1 MTPRAQI
8 HEYVDARA
16 HRVTVAGV
24 TIPASAS
31 EIALA
36 MPNAGSRRWRWS
48 FAGLFW
54 LVFLAPAVNTTLH
67 SHHDLAAKSATLL
80 CFALFIAV
88 YLLSVPLTTFRR
100 WSDPVR
106 YLTPVAALALGLLT
120 IPVAGEDGV
129 NTFVYVAV
137 VGVGL
142 LPPRIAIGFSVSI
155 AALATVLIET
165 VPGWSGDPASLL
177 FSIGLATVATAA
189 FVRLIRRNAEL
200 AVARDDLAHLAVEQE
215 RARFARDL
223 HDLLGHSLTVITVK
237 AELAGKLMTRD
248 PGKAADEV
256 ADIERL
262 AREALA
268 DVRATVAGYRE
279 VTLAAEVSSARSTL
293 EAAGIAAELPGAL
306 DEVPG
311 ERRELFGW
319 VVREGV
325 TNVVRHSSAQ
335 RVRVAVSRTTVE
347 VVDDGRGCGDI
358 VAGGHGL
365 QGLRERLAEVGG
377 RLEAGPVDAGG
388 FRLFAEVP
396 A

>member
-1 MTPRAQI
+1 VDEYDDGSGLSEAERVFFQPR
-8 HEYVDARA
+8 
-16 HRVTVAGV
+16 
-24 TIPASAS
+24 SA
-31 EIALA
+31 
-36 MPNAGSRRWRWS
+36 RWRLGS
-48 FAGLFW
+48 GIW
-54 LVFLAPAVNTTLH
+54 LVFLADSFV
-67 SHHDLAAKSATLL
+67 
-80 CFALFIAV
+80 
-88 YLLSVPLTTFRR
+88 SVVQADQPWQLR
-100 WSDPVR
+100 S
-106 YLTPVAALALGLLT
+106 LALGGLLVFC
-120 IPVAGEDGV
+120 IAYVFIVPVMMAPRVSATKRRLFVLWAFGV
-129 NTFVYVAV
+129 ASSILPITGQHGLSVYVFVAVIAIMLLETREALAV
-137 VGVGL
+137 VAFL
-142 LPPRIAIGFSVSI
+142 LVLAPLLQVAVDSWENSVWI
-155 AALATVLIET
+155 DLPI
-165 VPGWSGDPASLL
+165 
-177 FSIGLATVATAA
+177 ATASA
-189 FVRLIRRNAEL
+189 AVFGLSSVIKRNRSLAE
-200 AVARDDLAHLAVEQE
+200 AHLELKALAVEQE

-237 AELAGKLMTRD
+237 SELARRVMDSD
-248 PGKAADEV
+248 PRRAAAEV

-262 AREALA
+262 SREALA

-325 TNVVRHSSAQ
+325 TNVVRHSRAQ
-335 RVRVAVSRTTVE
+335 RVRVAVSPTTVE
-347 VVDDGRGCGDI
+347 VVDDGTGCVDI
-358 VAGGHGL
+358 VASGHGL

>member
-1 MTPRAQI
+1 
-8 HEYVDARA
+8 
-16 HRVTVAGV
+16 VTNPV
-24 TIPASAS
+24 TAS
-31 EIALA
+31 EVALA
-36 MPNAGSRRWRWS
+36 MPNSGARRWRWS
-48 FAGLFW
+48 LTGAFW
-54 LVFLAPAVNTTLH
+54 LVFLTPAVNATLN
-67 SHHDLAAKSATLL
+67 SHRDVAVKSATLV

-88 YLLSVPLTTFRR
+88 YLLSVPLTASRR
-100 WSDPVR
+100 WNDPVR
-106 YLTPVAALALGLLT
+106 YLTPVVALILGLLT
-120 IPVAGEDGV
+120 LPVGGEDAVG
-129 NTFVYVAV
+129 TFVYVAV
-137 VGVGL
+137 VAVGL
-142 LPPRIAIGFSVSI
+142 LPSRIAIAFAVSI

-165 VPGWSGDPASLL
+165 VPGWSRDPGSLL
-177 FSIGLATVATAA
+177 FSIGLATVATSA
-189 FVRLIRRNAEL
+189 FMRLIRRNAEL
-200 AVARDDLAHLAVEQE
+200 AVAREDLAHLAVEQE

-279 VTLAAEVSSARSTL
+279 VTLAVEVSSARSTL

-335 RVRVAVSRTTVE
+335 RVRVAVSPTTVE
-347 VVDDGRGCGDI
+347 VVDDGTGCAEI
-358 VAGGHGL
+358 TAGGNGL
-365 QGLRERLAEVGG
+365 RGLRERLAEVGG

-396 A
+396 S

>member
-1 MTPRAQI
+1 MC
-8 HEYVDARA
+8 EYVDARA
-16 HRVTVAGV
+16 RRTNLAGV
-24 TIPASAS
+24 TNAATAS
-31 EIALA
+31 ESALA
-36 MPNAGSRRWRWS
+36 TPFSGSRRWRWS
-48 FAGLFW
+48 YSGIFW
-54 LVFLAPAVNTTLH
+54 LIFLTPAIR
-67 SHHDLAAKSATLL
+67 ATLNSDRDIAARIATL
-80 CFALFIAV
+80 VCFALFIAV
-88 YLLSVPLTTFRR
+88 YLVSVPLTASRR
-100 WSDPVR
+100 WNDPVR
-106 YLTPVAALALGLLT
+106 YLTPVAVLALGLLT
-120 IPVAGEDGV
+120 MPVAGEDGV
-129 NTFVYVAV
+129 STFVYVAV

-142 LPPRIAIGFSVSI
+142 LPPRIAIGFAVSI
-155 AALATVLIET
+155 AGLATVLIET
-165 VPGWSGDPASLL
+165 VPGWTRDPASLL
-177 FSIGLATVATAA
+177 FSIGLATVATSA
-189 FVRLIRRNAEL
+189 FMRLIRRNAEL
-200 AVARDDLAHLAVEQE
+200 AVARDDLAHLAVEKE

-293 EAAGIAAELPGAL
+293 EAAGIAAELPGAV
-306 DEVPG
+306 DDVPG

-347 VVDDGRGCGDI
+347 VVDDGRGGDI
-358 VAGGHGL
+358 MAGGHGL

-377 RLEAGPVDAGG
+377 RLEAGPVDGGG

>member
-1 MTPRAQI
+1 VTSAGTTS
-8 HEYVDARA
+8 EAALDA
-16 HRVTVAGV
+16 
-24 TIPASAS
+24 PFS
-31 EIALA
+31 
-36 MPNAGSRRWRWS
+36 GSRRWRWS
-48 FAGLFW
+48 FSGIFW
-54 LVFLAPAVNTTLH
+54 LVFLTPAIRTTLN
-67 SHHDLAAKSATLL
+67 SDRDIAVKAATLV
-80 CFALFIAV
+80 CFALFIAL
-88 YLLSVPLTTFRR
+88 YLLSVPLTASRP
-100 WSDPVR
+100 WNDPVR
-106 YLTPVAALALGLLT
+106 YLTPVAALVLGLLT

-129 NTFVYVAV
+129 STFVYVAV
-137 VGVGL
+137 VAVGL
-142 LPPRIAIGFSVSI
+142 LPPRVAIGFAVSV
-155 AALATVLIET
+155 AALATVLVES
-165 VPGWSGDPASLL
+165 VPGWSRDPASLL
-177 FSIGLATVATAA
+177 FSIGLATVATSA
-189 FVRLIRRNAEL
+189 FMRLIRRNAEL
-200 AVARDDLAHLAVEQE
+200 AVAREDLAHFAVEQE

-237 AELAGKLMTRD
+237 AELAGKLLSRD

-325 TNVVRHSSAQ
+325 TNVVRHSRAQ
-335 RVRVAVSRTTVE
+335 RVRVAVSPTTVE
-347 VVDDGRGCGDI
+347 VVDDGTGCVDI
-358 VAGGHGL
+358 VASGHGL

>member
-1 MTPRAQI
+1 
-8 HEYVDARA
+8 
-16 HRVTVAGV
+16 VTKAA
-24 TIPASAS
+24 TAS
-31 EIALA
+31 EAALA
-36 MPNAGSRRWRWS
+36 TPLSGSRRWRWS
-48 FAGLFW
+48 FTGVFW
-54 LVFLAPAVNTTLH
+54 LIFLTPAIRATLN
-67 SHHDLAAKSATLL
+67 SDRGVAAKSATLA

-88 YLLSVPLTTFRR
+88 YLLSVPLTASRR
-100 WSDPVR
+100 WTDPVR
-106 YLTPVAALALGLLT
+106 YLTPVAALVLGLLT
-120 IPVAGEDGV
+120 LPVAGEEATG
-129 NTFVYVAV
+129 TFVYVAV
-137 VGVGL
+137 VAVGL
-142 LPPRIAIGFSVSI
+142 LPSRIAIVFAVSI

-165 VPGWSGDPASLL
+165 VPGWTRDPASLL
-177 FSIGLATVATAA
+177 FSIGLATVATSA
-189 FVRLIRRNAEL
+189 FMRLIRRNAEL
-200 AVARDDLAHLAVEQE
+200 AVARDDLAHLAVEKE

-293 EAAGIAAELPGAL
+293 EAAGIAAELPGAV

-347 VVDDGRGCGDI
+347 VVDDGRGGDI
-358 VAGGHGL
+358 MAGGHGL

-377 RLEAGPVDAGG
+377 HLEAGPVDAGG